1 MGFFFCLAL
10 TGLLTLA
17 ILWNAR
23 TEFRR
28 QVIQSEV
35 YLIKAEIKRI
45 SEELELTFMER
56 DLTFLD
62 LGIPDLVHN
71 QRDLIEQLALETISI
86 TRVSQL
92 FAYDG
97 EGIPIELPTDTTQ
110 SIADQSMIKQA
121 KKVGMAH
128 AHKSGQPFALLF
140 DMEVM
145 EGPYFLEIHMD
156 ETPILREWNAID
168 AQLLQQGA
176 LIILC
181 GAVLLF
187 VIFRS
192 LSLRIQERERE
203 LVAKGELL
211 QKTNLKLAQSY
222 KSASLGALTGH
233 LMHSLKSP
241 LTNLQ
246 SIVGKENQNSHPP
259 HPDELRLIHAQIQ
272 ELVSQSLL
280 ALQEIEE
287 QKKSYDLSLGE
298 IFEVAIK
305 RLRNASGKKEIKI
318 EETPTLSTKL
328 DNLQSSLVLPILIS
342 LMENALQAKKGARV
356 RIHSEKKRE
365 KIRILVS
372 DDAGG
377 IPPNKRKALFSPQ
390 RSEKKQGTGLGLA
403 LAMQLAESMDATLEL
418 LHSDKKGSTFCLSFR
433 SKA

>member
-1 MGFFFCLAL
+1 MKKIRKEWMGFFFCLAL

-23 TEFRR
+23 TEFHR

-192 LSLRIQERERE
+192 LSLRFSNGNGSLWQ
-203 LVAKGELL
+203 KGNSF
-211 QKTNLKLAQSY
+211 KKPTANWLKA
-222 KSASLGALTGH
+222 
-233 LMHSLKSP
+233 
-241 LTNLQ
+241 
-246 SIVGKENQNSHPP
+246 
-259 HPDELRLIHAQIQ
+259 
-272 ELVSQSLL
+272 
-280 ALQEIEE
+280 
-287 QKKSYDLSLGE
+287 
-298 IFEVAIK
+298 
-305 RLRNASGKKEIKI
+305 
-318 EETPTLSTKL
+318 TKA
-328 DNLQSSLVLPILIS
+328 P
-342 LMENALQAKKGARV
+342 A
-356 RIHSEKKRE
+356 
-365 KIRILVS
+365 
-372 DDAGG
+372 
-377 IPPNKRKALFSPQ
+377 
-390 RSEKKQGTGLGLA
+390 
-403 LAMQLAESMDATLEL
+403 
-418 LHSDKKGSTFCLSFR
+418 
-433 SKA
+433 